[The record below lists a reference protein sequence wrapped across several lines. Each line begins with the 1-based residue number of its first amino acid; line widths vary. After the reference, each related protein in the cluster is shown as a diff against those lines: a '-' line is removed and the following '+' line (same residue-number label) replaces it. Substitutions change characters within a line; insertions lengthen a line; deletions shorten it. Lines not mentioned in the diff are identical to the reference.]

1 MQERIPGSPDAVP
14 PLPSAPTLHAWRS
27 AYLSGTL
34 TPGTA
39 LPRLLEELDPSDPAW
54 ISIVSEG
61 ELGKQI
67 LYLEKLAA
75 EAGIGSLPLYGVPFA
90 IKDNIDAEGMVT
102 TAACPAYAYT
112 AGEDAPV
119 VARLKAAGAILLG
132 KTNLDQFATGLVG
145 TRSPYGAVP
154 NTFKP
159 EYISGGSSSG
169 SASVV
174 ARGLVAF
181 SLGTD
186 TAGSGRV
193 PAAFNNLVG
202 LKPTRGALSARGVVP
217 ACKSLD
223 CVSIFALTVEDA
235 ETICS
240 IAQGFDAA
248 DGYSRK
254 APQKSGSVRFPA
266 NPVFAIPAEL
276 QWFGDTLG
284 EAAFKESL
292 ARLEALGVVIR
303 PVDFSPMHELA
314 LLLYNGPWVAER
326 LTVIESFLA
335 TNADGVHPVVCGI
348 IEKGRNFSA
357 VDAYR
362 AEYRRT
368 ELARKINAA
377 FDTCDALLVPTAP
390 TFPTIAEI
398 LANPVEANSRLGTYT
413 NFVNLADCSA
423 LALPAGFR
431 EDGLPFGITL
441 IAPAWH
447 DAALAAF
454 GKIWIRHL
462 ALPLGATGIPFPE
475 TASAPPPAPS
485 KDTVRIAVVGAH
497 LSGMPL
503 NGQLTERGS
512 TFVETT
518 RTSAAYRFYALPGTT
533 PPKPGLIRTG
543 AGAPIEVELWDMPVA
558 EFGDFV
564 ALIPPPLGIGTLEL
578 IDGREVKGF
587 LCENHARETADDI
600 TYLGGWR
607 AFMNSRS

>member
-1 MQERIPGSPDAVP
+1 MQERIPGSPDAAIFP
-14 PLPSAPTLHAWRS
+14 PNGPTLHAWRT

-39 LPRLLEELDPSDPAW
+39 LPGLLKRLDPSDPAW
-54 ISIVSEG
+54 ISIVSESD
-61 ELGKQI
+61 LRKQV
-67 LYLEKLAA
+67 LHLEKLAA

-90 IKDNIDAEGMVT
+90 IKDNIDAKGMVT

-112 AGEDAPV
+112 AGEDATV
-119 VARLKAAGAILLG
+119 VAKLKAAGAILLG

-145 TRSPYGAVP
+145 SRSPYGAVP
-154 NTFKP
+154 NSFKP
-159 EYISGGSSSG
+159 DYISGGSSSG
-169 SASVV
+169 SGSVV

-202 LKPTRGALSARGVVP
+202 LKPTRGALSAQGVVP

-235 ETICS
+235 E
-240 IAQGFDAA
+240 AVYAVALGFDAE

-254 APQKSGSVRFPA
+254 IPQKSGAVRFPA
-266 NPVFAIPAEL
+266 KPVFAVPAEPR
-276 QWFGDTLG
+276 WFGDKLG
-284 EAAFKESL
+284 EAAFNEAL
-292 ARLEALGVVIR
+292 ARLESLGITIK
-303 PVDFSPMHELA
+303 PMDFSPMHELA
-314 LLLYNGPWVAER
+314 SLLYNGPWVAER
-326 LTVIESFLA
+326 LTVIEAFLA
-335 TNADGVHPVVCGI
+335 TNADDVHPVVRGI

-357 VDAYR
+357 VDTYR
-362 AEYRRT
+362 AEYRRMD
-368 ELARKINAA
+368 LARKINATFA
-377 FDTCDALLVPTAP
+377 QCDALLVPSAP
-390 TFPTIAEI
+390 TFPTIAEV
-398 LANPVEANSRLGTYT
+398 LADPVESNSRLGTYT

-441 IAPAWH
+441 VAPAWH

-454 GKIWIRHL
+454 GKIWTKHL
-462 ALPLGATGIPFPE
+462 ALPLGATGEPFPE
-475 TASAPPPAPS
+475 TDSTLPPAPA
-485 KDTVRIAVVGAH
+485 KDTIRIAVVGAH

-518 RTSAAYRFYALPGTT
+518 RTSSAYRLYALPGTT

-543 AGAPIEVELWDMPVA
+543 TGAPIVVELWDMPVS
-558 EFGDFV
+558 EFGGFV

-587 LCENHARETADDI
+587 LCESHVRESAADI
-600 TYLGGWR
+600 TALGGWR
-607 AFMNSRS
+607 AFMNSRP